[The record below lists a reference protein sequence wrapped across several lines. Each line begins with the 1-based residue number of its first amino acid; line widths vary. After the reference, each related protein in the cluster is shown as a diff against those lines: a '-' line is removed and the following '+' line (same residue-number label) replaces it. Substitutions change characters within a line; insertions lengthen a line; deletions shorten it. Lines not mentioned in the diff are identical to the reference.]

1 MASVGDLW
9 MSLGLK
15 ETVSESLKKLKQ
27 EFSGTDDKAKD
38 VQKTIKE
45 ISDVLKKSTDT
56 NAIGGA
62 FTKLSSLLEKSK
74 TDAQDLSVVLKSLN
88 AKDTLTLFNGGV
100 TASNAKSYLELVR
113 KINDAINGLGR
124 TPRGGVFDLSYD
136 LGKAAQF
143 LDMIANVKNSIKA
156 ARDFAG
162 TLDKN
167 SAFLAG
173 FDEIGAKLKRIRQQM
188 MESFNDGS
196 WGAKN
201 TAFEGSY
208 NAIISSLM
216 KQMADVKNASSA
228 TQEKVAESA
237 SVGASALK
245 KEEEQAKKTA
255 EAVASIGEKRKPT
268 VMNEGLQEAAFNKE
282 IDKLTKSSAS
292 AKEAGNGITAIKKQ
306 SEEANS
312 SVSKLRVELNE
323 VLNAF
328 RGSGSKYLGVGDAGE
343 KGRQYVDILNQI
355 NKQKELLS
363 RKEGGDVLA
372 SLMSNMVN
380 NAMAY
385 LRLLQR
391 IETAERSLQDKKS
404 ANPNI
409 DASKFKEAS
418 NVISHF
424 KEQLMGLES
433 SKFLTGVDSAS
444 VLKNYASAW
453 QMALG
458 DIDKIIGKF
467 QKRNPLSDLDSN
479 FSKIDS
485 RIDIFREKLAK
496 LRDLM
501 SEGTGKGFNTSMLSD
516 RIAGMSGI
524 VVQME
529 KALNNDGK
537 VLSNADRMKQ
547 LFNDMQVEMSKTT
560 AALQAY
566 GREKSKSISLSR
578 EQAKASETAA
588 RQQNNEELASAKLL
602 GVFKQMANAYMR
614 LEELK
619 GRAKPLGIDTS
630 EAQRAL
636 ASLLS
641 ISNKVR
647 EMQESGANKGKRG
660 WVAEELTKLNFGTV
674 RKEVADT
681 INALNKLVVAKERAL
696 QTDAS
701 KQEKEIAAVT
711 RRYQQFFDALNNLRN
726 ARTDTFLK
734 GGDITRV
741 DAQIR
746 NVIAALHELR
756 TIRNTG
762 VGKLTDVQGADSRSL
777 QLAVQTA
784 REQLSLNRQRV
795 SENERVRQAT
805 EAEALSAAKLRDILS
820 QISALQVRYGRAAS
834 GAETSGAGTSAAY
847 AKLQELVSLYQ
858 RWKQMQD
865 SGKEL
870 GKNWL
875 GGEMRKSNFA
885 TTISETRT
893 LIGEIERLNREYD
906 KTQGK
911 MDAVF
916 GKTSNY
922 KMPFVNEKSVSD
934 LQRTYEKAFD
944 ALGVKADELRE
955 KMRKMSPTFDGKDWQ
970 GKLLSNRDLD
980 AFINMKMEL
989 AGIERQMSSLVTL
1002 SERLQASTQG
1012 MKNATY
1018 KPYSYNAEEDAQKIA
1033 QRTADIKQ
1041 AYRERAEAQRK
1052 AADEAKKAASEEAA
1066 AMKQR
1071 NRELYASS
1079 ERIKSLELLLGKLRE
1094 KQATGIKLGAD
1105 TTKIDEAI
1113 QRAESLKSVLRTI
1126 SQELSHSEWRTNNSL
1141 GQVKGYGTGQDIASI
1156 RALGQAQDK
1165 VNREK
1170 QKVNELFKAFQNANK
1185 AAGQMNSTLQ
1195 DLKSLFMQ
1203 GGLVYG
1209 AQQFVMSI
1217 ITVGGEMEKQHIA
1230 LQSILGDIQN
1240 ANTMFGQIKQLALD
1254 SPFTFS
1260 ELNKDVKQLAAYG
1273 VEYENLYD
1281 TTKRLADMSSGLG
1294 VSFERIALA
1303 FGQVQARGW
1312 LDGKELRQIAYAGIP
1327 LLSKLSEMYSKRE
1340 GKTVTTS
1347 QIKKRISNREVS
1359 FEDVKSIF
1367 WEMTDAGGQFYN
1379 MQSVLANTL
1388 LGRYNKLKDAWEIML
1403 SEFASGKSVVGGTF
1417 SFILDRIT
1425 DLVQAMN
1432 SLGPVIA
1439 AAFTGFAL
1447 KKGVMALG
1455 GTMAANFLTL
1465 KGNLASQYQQKALS
1479 GKKLT
1484 PVEAGILKNRDKITA
1499 ADIKTLAAQKAI
1511 NKVELQRLFVS
1522 GQITKEMY
1530 KQGAAALGVSA
1541 KVTRAGAAASL
1552 MLGTMKK
1559 GAMGLWSMIGG
1570 LPGLLLTGLM
1580 MGIAY
1585 FTQKSS
1591 QLKQNM
1597 QNTAEELRGRFS
1609 SISEFLNENKAAEV
1623 ISRGDT
1629 KEIDNTIEAYKDKL
1643 KEIAAFDYQ
1652 GFMMR
1657 ANEKKSHE
1665 ERLDYLDKQIKLLQ
1679 EANRLADLKLSN
1691 SDFYSDLRGGFED
1704 AGKSS
1709 KIALGSMSNIELSR
1723 GKFESSMVNWLKS
1736 NFKQVANDPNVISTA
1751 QDMVN
1756 TIITHA
1762 SDADWG
1768 DARKEL
1774 EQKLMKAVKGLSETQ
1789 ARSYVGGM
1797 TFNYGQNIDFKNLK
1811 ENLKKYEKAKD
1822 EIARLIKDRNPNLQ
1836 TNESERAQAKVM
1848 MDSMMASLSETFS
1861 QDQIKMLRGSLEQAL
1876 GIGDDTI
1883 KQEFAATLG
1892 GLVDETF
1899 PEIANKIRSG
1909 RELDDAS
1916 KEKVRKLISKAAE
1929 ELKVKYPDWANTLQ
1943 GLLDA
1948 SQFQAVI
1955 QLVYDAKTP
1964 MGALEKQVYGNYV
1977 PSMLDGEEL
1986 RNKNSEYDKYLKPY
2000 VTGKESYY
2008 EATNAMKTAIDNAYN
2023 EMVSRKAK
2031 LAKGKVS
2038 QEAYDESKSE
2048 YKALIKAAEEGLGY
2062 DYLGEKKKSNK
2073 VGKGGR
2079 RDDAELRK
2087 WRERVNAAKT
2097 FYQEYKKYKDV
2108 MGPDKAME
2116 QVKDLYPNA
2125 VADMDVNNYT
2135 GSFQKIIDNLGAGW
2149 FAKSTERKQFLT
2161 SIKKEIKEWNLA
2173 EVFKRQAEEASAA
2186 FNEALENGINQYDLY
2201 KSLLE
2206 KTGDKEFASQAFKDG
2221 AVWDDNSRGLA
2232 QQFKSM
2238 TGEEID
2244 LDATDV
2250 QAKHHLE
2257 NIEGAYELWKKIV
2270 DLVRGKYTEYLTNAA
2285 SIIEQ
2290 TMSTAQKI
2298 EGVNAK
2304 YERLIAIA
2312 DEHGDVKLSNSLHNK
2327 QTKERSA
2334 LEFSEFKELVNWE
2347 GVFSNLE
2354 LYTKKELRTLRGSLK
2369 TFLANGRRN
2378 GMTNEVQENIVD
2390 GIAKIDQTLN
2400 GAILGGLNSLKS
2412 VLKEADNE
2420 VKEAGSELAKAY
2432 YEYGRKS
2439 TQFEEALKRYN
2450 NAIAN
2455 QKKARGNLD
2464 NKKTDRIGAVADLG
2478 NMFARLGNSNGSGS
2492 TFLSNVGEMY
2502 TTIAN
2507 MGAVTTKQ
2515 ASKNSKIGSLIG
2527 MIAGIFEVVAEKGL
2541 KKFIGDAFEDIGT
2554 AVNSIFDTFGLGIG
2568 ISDAN
2573 TKYKDAKAE
2582 YENLVDVWDSLI
2594 ERKKT
2599 YLSENWGSEAANA
2612 AEEAIALT
2620 ENEMA
2625 ATRLLAK
2632 ARLDAGSSAGSHS
2645 YDYRMWKG
2653 SYAATPA
2660 TDLEKSLL
2668 PRKGSTKL
2676 TWQNVASYISRER
2689 GVKFDGMSD
2698 LADMSAKDLLWIKS
2712 NFSGLWSN
2720 MDGDFR
2726 DYIEKIISLGD
2737 ELEDLEEDLAEKIS
2751 GLRFSSLVTEW
2762 GDAMATMAN
2771 SSQDLAD
2778 TVEDSLKSAILKAM
2792 VQTAYGDEIKALIT
2806 KIKKYG
2812 TNASEV
2818 YDENGKDISEYTKAE
2833 MEDIRNDTDDLT
2845 KRIEETRDYLKG
2857 LYGWS
2862 DDSSSSVS
2870 SSIKS
2875 ITEETADL
2883 LASYINAIR
2892 LDVSVNRVNIQQIMT
2907 AVNVLPNMNT
2917 IAQSQLTELS
2927 QLVTLATIRNQ
2938 RLDEIYSWM
2947 SGVVNGTKKIHVA

>member
-167 SAFLAG
+167 STFLAG

-196 WGAKN
+196 WGAKI

-216 KQMADVKNASSA
+216 KQMADVKNASST
-228 TQEKVAESA
+228 TQEKIAESA
-237 SVGASALK
+237 SVGASALR

-328 RGSGSKYLGVGDAGE
+328 RGSGSKYLGIGDAGE

-363 RKEGGDVLA
+363 RKDGGDVLA
-372 SLMSNMVN
+372 SLMGNMVN

-391 IETAERSLQDKKS
+391 IETAERSLHDKKS

-524 VVQME
+524 VAQME

-578 EQAKASETAA
+578 EQAKASEAA
-588 RQQNNEELASAKLL
+588 TRQQNNEELASAKLL

-614 LEELK
+614 FEELK

-660 WVAEELTKLNFGTV
+660 WVTEELAKLNFGTA
-674 RKEVADT
+674 RKEAADT

-711 RRYQQFFDALNNLRN
+711 RRYQQLFDALNNLRN
-726 ARTDTFLK
+726 ARTDTILK

-762 VGKLTDVQGADSRSL
+762 VGKLADVQGADSRSL

-795 SENERVRQAT
+795 SENERARQAT
-805 EAEALSAAKLRDILS
+805 ETEALSAAKLRDILS

-916 GKTSNY
+916 GKASNY

-1126 SQELSHSEWRTNNSL
+1126 SQELSHSEWRTSNSL

-1170 QKVNELFKAFQNANK
+1170 QKANELERKHRQEIAATTAKINSELVKAFQNANK

-1455 GTMAANFLTL
+1455 GTMAANFLTQ

-1484 PVEAGILKNRDKITA
+1484 SVEAGILKNRDKITA
-1499 ADIKTLAAQKAI
+1499 ADIKTLAVQKAI

-1552 MLGTMKK
+1552 MFGTLKK

-1570 LPGLLLTGLM
+1570 LPGLLLTGLT

-1597 QNTAEELRGRFS
+1597 QNTAEELRARFS
-1609 SISEFLNENKAAEV
+1609 SISEFLNDNKAAEV
-1623 ISRGDT
+1623 VSRGDT

-1652 GFMMR
+1652 GFVMK

-1679 EANRLADLKLSN
+1679 EANRLADLKLSD

-1709 KIALGSMSNIELSR
+1709 KITLGSMSNIELSR

-1768 DARKEL
+1768 DARREL

-1797 TFNYGQNIDFKNLK
+1797 TFNFGQNIDFKNLK

-2048 YKALIKAAEEGLGY
+2048 YEALIKAAAEGLGY
-2062 DYLGEKKKSNK
+2062 DYLGEKKKSGK

-2125 VADMDVNNYT
+2125 VADMDVNDYI
-2135 GSFQKIIDNLGAGW
+2135 GSFQKIIDSLGAGW

-2238 TGEEID
+2238 TGKDVD
-2244 LDATDV
+2244 LDATDA
-2250 QAKHHLE
+2250 QAKHNLE
-2257 NIEGAYELWKKIV
+2257 NIEGAYELWKKIK
-2270 DLVRGKYTEYLTNAA
+2270 DLVRGDYRDALNEAGEITQQSLSYEEQKIALQEKYNERIKIANELGMPRAAEIYRQRERTEKAKLSYNDLKTMDYYKNFFSATIAVGITDAKKYSEIIRDKLNEAFEAGAIDAEEYASQIERISKTLADAEQSFKGFMGNGLNGLVDIYKNIAKQKINAGA
-2285 SIIEQ
+2285 NKQKTGQIRYNKAKAAGDGEG
-2290 TMSTAQKI
+2290 MADAQKQI
-2298 EGVNAK
+2298 DAGKTMQKGGEEMLAGAEGMAGSITMVD
-2304 YERLIAIA
+2304 AIINGINDLVQGLKGSF
-2312 DEHGDVKLSNSLHNK
+2312 DEVRGMFDALGYDTESSGWNDVD
-2327 QTKERSA
+2327 TF
-2334 LEFSEFKELVNWE
+2334 FSS
-2347 GVFSNLE
+2347 FSNA
-2354 LYTKKELRTLRGSLK
+2354 SQS
-2369 TFLANGRRN
+2369 AINGW
-2378 GMTNEVQENIVD
+2378 
-2390 GIAKIDQTLN
+2390 
-2400 GAILGGLNSLKS
+2400 NSLKEGNVGGVIQGVVGS
-2412 VLKEADNE
+2412 VTSWITGFAKGHDKALQHEIEASQERQKEMGYLFDNLKSIINSTLGGIYSFQLTDSLKDKFKDIKSRGDNLKFLETIGAKGIFTLQARRRMYYGDDTYEHSKQALSNPSNAYVAQLAALEAQRD
-2420 VKEAGSELAKAY
+2420 ELKKQKAAEEDKKDSDSSAII
-2432 YEYGRKS
+2432 EYN
-2439 TQFEEALKRYN
+2439 QQIAEMEQN
-2450 NAIAN
+2450 IAN
-2455 QKKARGNLD
+2455 FADEFAESIYGINLKDWASQLTDAIVEAWAAGEDAADAYEDKVQEIMKKLTKSILAQMILE
-2464 NKKTDRIGAVADLG
+2464 
-2478 NMFARLGNSNGSGS
+2478 ARLKPIQTYYQNKLLEKGKLDENDILQMADDVINA
-2492 TFLSNVGEMY
+2492 EE
-2502 TTIAN
+2502 
-2507 MGAVTTKQ
+2507 GAVTNMVDLLDRLK
-2515 ASKNSKIGSLIG
+2515 A
-2527 MIAGIFEVVAEKGL
+2527 KGL
-2541 KKFIGDAFEDIGT
+2541 D
-2554 AVNSIFDTFGLGIG
+2554 
-2568 ISDAN
+2568 
-2573 TKYKDAKAE
+2573 
-2582 YENLVDVWDSLI
+2582 
-2594 ERKKT
+2594 
-2599 YLSENWGSEAANA
+2599 LSEN
-2612 AEEAIALT
+2612 
-2620 ENEMA
+2620 
-2625 ATRLLAK
+2625 
-2632 ARLDAGSSAGSHS
+2632 GSSS
-2645 YDYRMWKG
+2645 
-2653 SYAATPA
+2653 
-2660 TDLEKSLL
+2660 
-2668 PRKGSTKL
+2668 
-2676 TWQNVASYISRER
+2676 IS
-2689 GVKFDGMSD
+2689 
-2698 LADMSAKDLLWIKS
+2698 
-2712 NFSGLWSN
+2712 N
-2720 MDGDFR
+2720 
-2726 DYIEKIISLGD
+2726 
-2737 ELEDLEEDLAEKIS
+2737 
-2751 GLRFSSLVTEW
+2751 
-2762 GDAMATMAN
+2762 
-2771 SSQDLAD
+2771 
-2778 TVEDSLKSAILKAM
+2778 
-2792 VQTAYGDEIKALIT
+2792 
-2806 KIKKYG
+2806 
-2812 TNASEV
+2812 
-2818 YDENGKDISEYTKAE
+2818 
-2833 MEDIRNDTDDLT
+2833 
-2845 KRIEETRDYLKG
+2845 
-2857 LYGWS
+2857 
-2862 DDSSSSVS
+2862 
-2870 SSIKS
+2870 SIKS

-2892 LDVSVNRVNIQQIMT
+2892 ADVSVMRAAQ
-2907 AVNVLPNMNT
+2907 AVYLPELSTIARSQLAELSSISQNTLRNAAAAERIEVCVVELRDNMN
-2917 IAQSQLTELS
+2917 S
-2927 QLVTLATIRNQ
+2927 V
-2938 RLDEIYSWM
+2938 M
-2947 SGVVNGTKKIHVA
+2947 KGTKKLYVN